1 MSHNKQV
8 FQRITHHDFGKYGVL
23 QVESFSLDQDELEE
37 DTYLLSN
44 EALTGADVRT
54 VDPDTQARLEAL
66 LDAAGICPPGCHKY
80 TVNTEILHT
89 KDGINQNLEFH
100 LNRTSSK
107 FRIRIV
113 SGFKFDLEY

>member
-1 MSHNKQV
+1 M
-8 FQRITHHDFGKYGVL
+8 L

-66 LDAAGICPPGCHKY
+66 LDAAGTCPPGCHSY
-80 TVNTEILHT
+80 IINTEILYT
-89 KDGINQNLEFH
+89 KDGMNQNLEFC
-100 LNRTSSK
+100 LNQIFSK
-107 FRIRIV
+107 FLIRIV
-113 SGFKFDLEY
+113 SGFKFD

>member
-1 MSHNKQV
+1 M
-8 FQRITHHDFGKYGVL
+8 L

-66 LDAAGICPPGCHKY
+66 LDAAGMCPPSCCSY
-80 TVNTEILHT
+80 IDNTEILHT
-89 KDGINQNLEFH
+89 KDGMNQNL
-100 LNRTSSK
+100 
-107 FRIRIV
+107 
-113 SGFKFDLEY
+113 